1 MKTFSLIISENL
13 LKLAKQKLITEKELE
28 LEEERPQ

>member
-1 MKTFSLIISENL
+1 MKKYSLIISENL